1 MQTIKEVLRSL
12 IGKTIVVLG
21 EYGNISIIDPD
32 EEFPDDIYEVM
43 AVGEDLFIA
52 RRTNDDTIIYFVID
66 KIILFDIK

>member
-12 IGKTIVVLG
+12 IGKTILVYG
-21 EYGNISIIDPD
+21 GDGNISIMDPD

-66 KIILFDIK
+66 KIVLFDIK